1 MTDFHTYLE
10 SLAAEGETL
19 LYVLQKPLQPVAY
32 HANGALKA
40 TWPAFVPGKARRAGA
55 WYANTAAFINDRM
68 AERVS
73 AAAANCEFVLVMV
86 LDDVGTKSKTPPLE
100 PTWKME
106 TSPDN
111 FQWGYAFDFD
121 HQPRKGEFAA
131 AIRAIADAGYT
142 DPGACNPV
150 RNFRVPGSVNLKQG
164 REAFEARLVEFHP
177 KRQFTLAQICTALG
191 VTPGPA
197 ESDGPR
203 ALRVAD
209 DGSDDVFAWLNE
221 QGMVYSRVNGEG
233 WAGVLCPNAD
243 AHTDGSPEGRY
254 MPANRAF
261 CCLHGHCIDWGSER
275 FLTWVASRGG
285 PVQSVGLR
293 EELIVARL
301 AGALPAPTP
310 AQAADAQRV
319 IDEVER
325 KEAGRVEQAGWYER
339 FCYLHTDDGYFDL
352 LERKQYSRQNF
363 NATFRHIGCLSIH
376 AGANGKPRR
385 VEASISFDE
394 NRVAMNARTALGVTY
409 AAGDDVLVARGGDVH
424 ANLWRD
430 ARPRGVAGQDVS
442 VWLRHV
448 ERMIPEASEREHV
461 LNWMAH
467 KVQFPRIK
475 INHGILHGGT
485 PGSGKDTLWEPF
497 LYAVGGST
505 RDNVALVRNEELASA
520 WGYSLMC
527 EVLVVNELRQTE
539 AADRRAL
546 ENRLKPL
553 LAAPPELLS
562 VNRKGLHPFDLPN
575 RLAVVAFS
583 NERMA
588 ITLPSD
594 DRRWFVLWSH
604 AGRLSDEEAGRIWS
618 WYGSGGRDAVAGWL
632 AARDVSAWS
641 PAAPPA
647 WTDAKAAMISAGM
660 SPAESAVCELMRD
673 RRGEF
678 ARGAVMGPW
687 QPLCERLGMYM
698 PAGVRCGPM
707 TLFHAAREAGW
718 IDIGRVKTV
727 EHPTRVHIL
736 AAPDLIERV
745 SSYSD
750 IRRLLAEPLPSA
762 PALSVVAPIRA
773 QG

>member
-1 MTDFHTYLE
+1 MTFESYLE

-19 LYVLQKPLQPVAY
+19 LYVLQKPLQPVSY

-40 TWPAFVPGKARRAGA
+40 TWPAFVPGKPRRSGA
-55 WYANTAAFINDRM
+55 SWYANTAAFITDRM
-68 AERVS
+68 TERVS

-86 LDDVGTKSKTPPLE
+86 LDDIGTKSKTPPLE

-106 TSPDN
+106 TSAGN
-111 FQWGYAFDFD
+111 FQWGYAFEFD

-131 AIRAIADAGYT
+131 AILAIADADFT

-150 RNFRVPGSVNLKQG
+150 RNFRIPGSINLKQG
-164 REAFEARLVEFHP
+164 REEFAAVLVEFHP
-177 KRQFTLAQICTALG
+177 ERQFTLAQICAALG
-191 VTPGPA
+191 VVPGPA
-197 ESDGPR
+197 QGDGPR
-203 ALRVAD
+203 PLRVQD

-221 QGMVYSRVNGEG
+221 QGMVYSRPNGEG

-243 AHTDGSPEGRY
+243 DHTDGSPEGRY

-261 CCLHGHCIDWGSER
+261 CCLHGHCTEWDSER

-285 PVQSVGLR
+285 PSQSVGLR
-293 EELIVARL
+293 EELVSARL
-301 AGALPAPTP
+301 AGSLPTP
-310 AQAADAQRV
+310 TPEQSADAQAV
-319 IDEVER
+319 IAEVER
-325 KEAGRVEQAGWYER
+325 REAGRVEQSGWYER
-339 FCYLHTDDGYFDL
+339 FAYLHVDDGYFDL
-352 LERKQYSRQNF
+352 QERRQYSRSNF
-363 NATFRHIGCLSIH
+363 NAVFRHIACYSIH
-376 AGANGKPRR
+376 ALPGSKPRK

-394 NRVAMNARTALGVTY
+394 NRQAMKARTVLGVTY
-409 AAGDDVLVARGGDVH
+409 AAGEDVLVARAGDVH

-430 ARPRGVAGQDVS
+430 ARPPTGGAAGRDVG

-448 ERMIPEASEREHV
+448 ERMIPDPAEREHV

-475 INHGILHGGT
+475 INHGVLHGGT

-497 LYAVGGST
+497 LYAVGGAS
-505 RDNVALVRNEELASA
+505 RENVALVRNEELSST

-553 LAAPPELLS
+553 LAAPPEMLS

-575 RLAVVAFS
+575 RLSVIAFS

-594 DRRWFVLWSH
+594 DRRWFVLWSY
-604 AGRLSDEEAGRIWS
+604 AGRLAEADARVIWD
-618 WYGSGGRDAVAGWL
+618 WYAAGGRQAVAGWL
-632 AARDVSAWS
+632 TERDVSAWNAA
-641 PAAPPA
+641 AAPMM
-647 WTDAKAAMISAGM
+647 TEAKAAMVSAGL
-660 SPAESAVCELMRD
+660 SPTEAAVCQAMQQRT
-673 RRGEF
+673 GEF
-678 ARGAVMGPW
+678 TRGAIMGPW
-687 QPLCERLGMYM
+687 QPLCDRLGLIV
-698 PAGVRCGPM
+698 PAGLRVSPM

-718 IDIGRVKTV
+718 VDIGRVKTV

-736 AAPDLIERV
+736 AAPDVIAAHE
-745 SSYSD
+745 SHSD
-750 IRRLLAEPLPSA
+750 IRRMLERPAGGASPLAR
-762 PALSVVAPIRA
+762 VK
-773 QG
+773 